1 MAPLFLRPF
10 PEEQSRKGQRMAS
23 EQLRVYL
30 KGNCLGRKEA
40 IKSPELEQTMGVS
53 GNELRRQVN
62 RLRRQK
68 VPICSGPEGYFYARN
83 AGEIYATIHSLKV
96 MIVGLE
102 QAVDGLEAAVE
113 NFGEETGGGGS
124 P

>member
-10 PEEQSRKGQRMAS
+10 PEEQSRKGRKMAS
-23 EQLRVYL
+23 EQLRIYL
-30 KGNCLGRKEA
+30 KGNCLGRKKA
-40 IKSPELEQTMGVS
+40 VKSPELEQTMGVS

-102 QAVDGLEAAVE
+102 QAVDGLEAALE
-113 NFGEETGGGGS
+113 NFGAETGGGGS

>member
-1 MAPLFLRPF
+1 
-10 PEEQSRKGQRMAS
+10 MAS
-23 EQLRVYL
+23 EQLRIYL
-30 KGNCLGRKEA
+30 KENCPGRKKA
-40 IKSPELEQTMGVS
+40 VKSPELEQTMGVS

-68 VPICSGPEGYFYARN
+68 VPICSGAEGYFYARN
-83 AGEIYATIHSLKV
+83 AGEIYATICGLKD
-96 MIVGLE
+96 MMFGLA
-102 QAVDGLEAAVE
+102 QAIGGLEAALE

>member
-1 MAPLFLRPF
+1 M
-10 PEEQSRKGQRMAS
+10 GS
-23 EQLRVYL
+23 EQLRMYL
-30 KGNCLGRKEA
+30 KGSCLGRGNA
-40 IKSPELEQTMGVS
+40 VRSPELEQTMGVS

-68 VPICSGPEGYFYARN
+68 VPICSGAEGYFYARN
-83 AGEIYATIHSLKV
+83 AGEIYATICGLKD
-96 MIVGLE
+96 MMFGLA
-102 QAVDGLEAAVE
+102 QAIDGLEAALE